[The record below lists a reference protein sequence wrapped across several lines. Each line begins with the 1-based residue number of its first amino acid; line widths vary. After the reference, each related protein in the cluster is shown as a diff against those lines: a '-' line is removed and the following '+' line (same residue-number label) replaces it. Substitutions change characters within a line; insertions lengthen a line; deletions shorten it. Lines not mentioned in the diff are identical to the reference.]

1 VYIYSAAQKMH
12 VSAPG
17 RNTFIHQQP
26 ELTIIEYSFHEGK
39 NKESKLISSSLVHH
53 QYTKDGEVERYV
65 KFLSSPLCTE
75 VEFYR
80 RNIDKRRLTQV
91 DDERPAKRA
100 RQ

>member
-1 VYIYSAAQKMH
+1 VHIYSAAQDMH

-17 RNTFIHQQP
+17 RNT
-26 ELTIIEYSFHEGK
+26 LTIVEYSFHEGK
-39 NKESKLISSSLVHH
+39 NKESNLISSSLVHH
-53 QYTKDGEVERYV
+53 QHTDDEMVEVEEYV

-75 VEFYR
+75 VAIYR
-80 RNIDKRRLTQV
+80 RNVNKRRLTQV